1 MGVCFGNIWGMSFIN
16 ARLLSFL
23 SLSALA
29 LAVVFVSGC
38 WKTES
43 TVVTVRVIDSGTTT
57 TFSSTTTFEQ
67 EHELQSQIQQ
77 SFDHVADE
85 LNKHFQNQW
94 VVEQMPGGGVA
105 FDARAGAVTITI
117 TDKKGCTLWWR
128 QKLAAP
134 VVISYE
140 VTMSADARV
149 SDMNCFWM
157 ASDPKNPGDLFYE
170 NNGRTGKFSTY
181 DSLNTYY
188 VGYGGNGNT
197 STRFRRYDGT
207 GARPLLPE
215 HDLADAAHLL
225 KAGHAY
231 KIELI
236 ASDGEARFV
245 CDGETVFRYA
255 DPKPLTE
262 GWFGFR
268 TVNSK
273 MVIRNFRVTKPGG
286 VTKSE

>member
-1 MGVCFGNIWGMSFIN
+1 MTKACFIFNPRSGYNISNPQVIERTRRFIAEQN
-16 ARLLSFL
+16 AAGALDARLVSTEHPHHAT
-23 SLSALA
+23 ALA
-29 LAVVFVSGC
+29 RDALA
-38 WKTES
+38 
-43 TVVTVRVIDSGTTT
+43 D
-57 TFSSTTTFEQ
+57 
-67 EHELQSQIQQ
+67 
-77 SFDHVADE
+77 
-85 LNKHFQNQW
+85 
-94 VVEQMPGGGVA
+94 
-105 FDARAGAVTITI
+105 
-117 TDKKGCTLWWR
+117 GCTLWWR